1 MPLGTAKGV
10 NYGAVQQLVDGVS
23 FTPVVTATV
32 VVTANTAVYSVTS
45 NYVTQ
50 PTLNFD
56 FSGLV
61 TNPFVEAET
70 GSITLA
76 TDGTASITRTLDQT
90 TTYANADFAVNL
102 KGYDNS
108 ILFTGA
114 NVNLLGS
121 VQDSSINTA
130 PWSLT
135 EYLVADDY
143 VVYKSATP
151 ANAGIQSSFKRVLG
165 TDPYA
170 GAKDALKT
178 FQWEIVGGG
187 GGAYVAGDTT
197 GANGGQ
203 VLSGNFN
210 FDLISTTRLQAFT
223 VGLGGDEYAGIDAG
237 DTSITWHSS
246 VGIPDV
252 LATGGDHDNPDGN
265 YILQSS
271 IVGGVNTML
280 QATAGGKGYNGLF
293 DQPSLILE
301 NNPIQAGDTVTLS
314 GGNGGQGTPSTVLS
328 GNYIGGG
335 GGGYARQSST
345 GGATPG
351 FTIIL
356 NQGTAGAGEFGQGA
370 SAVFPSV
377 NTIGQPG
384 ALLIRIPRIK
394 GFYPVLSEIV

>member
-121 VQDSSINTA
+121 VQDS
-130 PWSLT
+130 
-135 EYLVADDY
+135 
-143 VVYKSATP
+143 
-151 ANAGIQSSFKRVLG
+151 
-165 TDPYA
+165 
-170 GAKDALKT
+170 
-178 FQWEIVGGG
+178 
-187 GGAYVAGDTT
+187 
-197 GANGGQ
+197 
-203 VLSGNFN
+203 
-210 FDLISTTRLQAFT
+210 
-223 VGLGGDEYAGIDAG
+223 
-237 DTSITWHSS
+237 
-246 VGIPDV
+246 
-252 LATGGDHDNPDGN
+252 
-265 YILQSS
+265 
-271 IVGGVNTML
+271 
-280 QATAGGKGYNGLF
+280 
-293 DQPSLILE
+293 
-301 NNPIQAGDTVTLS
+301 
-314 GGNGGQGTPSTVLS
+314 
-328 GNYIGGG
+328 
-335 GGGYARQSST
+335 
-345 GGATPG
+345 
-351 FTIIL
+351 
-356 NQGTAGAGEFGQGA
+356 
-370 SAVFPSV
+370 
-377 NTIGQPG
+377 
-384 ALLIRIPRIK
+384 
-394 GFYPVLSEIV
+394 